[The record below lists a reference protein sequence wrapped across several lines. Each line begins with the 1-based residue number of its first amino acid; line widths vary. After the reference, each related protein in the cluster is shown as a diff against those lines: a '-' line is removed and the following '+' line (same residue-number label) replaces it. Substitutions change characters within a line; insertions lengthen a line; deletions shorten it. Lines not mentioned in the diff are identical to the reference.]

1 MTHAPQHAKVYRWWT
16 LAVLS
21 IASLMV
27 VLDATV
33 INIALPRAQLSLGFS
48 TANRQWVI
56 TAYALAFGSLLLLGG
71 RLSDL
76 WGRRN
81 ALYIGLTGFA
91 LASALGGAAHSFS
104 MLVTAR
110 AIQGAFGA
118 VLAPAALAT
127 LTTTF
132 QDPKERA
139 KAFSI
144 YGAIS
149 ASGAAIGLLLGGAL
163 TQWAT
168 WRWCLFINLFFA
180 AIALVGVVI
189 FVVPG
194 KSEQKTRLD
203 VLGTVLG
210 SGGLFFVVYGLSHAV
225 STSWSDEITW
235 GSLVIGAAL
244 LLLFVGWQRRSKY
257 PLLPLRIVMN
267 RTRGGSLIAL
277 FITSIGIFGI
287 SLFLAYYLQ
296 TTLGYSPLRTG
307 VAFLPLVGAIAFSA
321 TMASARLLAK
331 VGPRPLVPA
340 GMILAML
347 GTILFTR
354 LTAHPDYVGHV
365 LPGLIVTGLG
375 LGLIFAPATASATSA
390 IKSGDAGAASA
401 MVNTSQQIGGS
412 MGTSLLNT
420 IAVSATMSALRH
432 SHPHENSATA
442 KIVETQAT
450 LHGYSMAFWWCAAF
464 FGVGALVTF
473 ILLESGVPEL
483 EGELVP
489 LL

>member
-1 MTHAPQHAKVYRWWT
+1 MRNAPQHAKVARWWT
-16 LAVLS
+16 LAVMS

-33 INIALPRAQLSLGFS
+33 INIALPRAQLALGFS
-48 TANRQWVI
+48 SANRQWII
-56 TAYALAFGSLLLLGG
+56 TAYSLAFGSLLLLGG

-81 ALYIGLTGFA
+81 ALYIGLAGFA
-91 LASALGGAAHSFS
+91 LASALGGAAHSFA

-132 QDPKERA
+132 KDPKERA
-139 KAFSI
+139 RAFSI
-144 YGAIS
+144 FGAIS

-163 TQWAT
+163 TQWAS

-180 AIALVGVVI
+180 AIAMVGVLI
-189 FVVPG
+189 FVIPG
-194 KSEQKTRLD
+194 KSEQRTKLD

-210 SGGLFFVVYGLSHAV
+210 SSGLFFVVYGLSHAV
-225 STSWSDEITW
+225 TSSWSNEITW
-235 GSLVIGAAL
+235 GSLALGAAL
-244 LLLFVGWQRRSKY
+244 LLFFIRWQQSSKY
-257 PLLPLRIVMN
+257 PLLPLRLVLD

-307 VAFLPLVGAIAFSA
+307 VAFMPLVGAIAFSA
-321 TMASARLLAK
+321 SMASARLLAK

-340 GMILAML
+340 GLVLGML
-347 GTILFTR
+347 GTVLFTR
-354 LTAHPDYVGHV
+354 LTAHADYVGHV

-375 LGLIFAPATASATSA
+375 LGLIFAPATASATAA
-390 IKSGDAGAASA
+390 IKPSDAGAASA
-401 MVNTSQQIGGS
+401 MVNTTQQIGGS
-412 MGTSLLNT
+412 VGTSLLNT
-420 IAVSATMSALRH
+420 IAVSATMGALAHSRHATSAAAEKLV
-432 SHPHENSATA
+432 
-442 KIVETQAT
+442 KTQAV

-464 FGVGALVTF
+464 FGVGALATF
-473 ILLESGVPEL
+473 ILLESGVPDL
-483 EGELVP
+483 ESDLVTQA
-489 LL
+489 

>member
-1 MTHAPQHAKVYRWWT
+1 MRNAPKHAKVYRWWT

-21 IASLMV
+21 ISSLMV

-33 INIALPRAQLSLGFS
+33 INIALPRAQLALGFS
-48 TANRQWVI
+48 TGNRQWII
-56 TAYALAFGSLLLLGG
+56 TAYALAFGSLLLVGG

-91 LASALGGAAHSFS
+91 LASALGGAAHSFT

-118 VLAPAALAT
+118 ILAPAALAT

-132 QDPKERA
+132 KDPKERA

-163 TQWAT
+163 TQWAS

-180 AIALVGVVI
+180 AIALIGVII
-189 FVVPG
+189 FVIPG
-194 KSEQKTRLD
+194 KSEQHTRLD
-203 VLGTVLG
+203 VLGTLLG

-225 STSWSDEITW
+225 STSWSDDVTW
-235 GSLVIGAAL
+235 GSLVVGAVL
-244 LLLFVGWQRRSKY
+244 LLSFVSWQRRSKF
-257 PLLPLRIVMN
+257 PLLPLRIVGD

-321 TMASARLLAK
+321 TTSARVLAK

-340 GMILAML
+340 GMILGML
-347 GTILFTR
+347 GTVLFTR
-354 LTAHPDYVGHV
+354 LTPSADYVGHV

-375 LGLIFAPATASATSA
+375 LGLIFAPATASATAA
-390 IKSGDAGAASA
+390 IKPSDAGAASA
-401 MVNTSQQIGGS
+401 LVSTTQQIGGS
-412 MGTSLLNT
+412 VGTSLLNT
-420 IAVSATMSALRH
+420 IAVSATMDALRRAAI
-432 SHPHENSATA
+432 PPNPGMA
-442 KIVETQAT
+442 KLVKTQAIV
-450 LHGYSMAFWWCAAF
+450 HGYSMAFWWCAVF
-464 FGVGALVTF
+464 FGVGAVVTF

-483 EGELVP
+483 EIELVTIS
-489 LL
+489 

>member
-1 MTHAPQHAKVYRWWT
+1 MSNAPKHAKVYKWWT

-33 INIALPRAQLSLGFS
+33 INIALPRAQEALHFS
-48 TANRQWVI
+48 SANRQWII
-56 TAYALAFGSLLLLGG
+56 TAYSLAFGSLLLVGG

-91 LASALGGAAHSFS
+91 LASALGGTAHSFT

-118 VLAPAALAT
+118 VLAPASLAA

-163 TQWAT
+163 TQWAS

-180 AIALVGVVI
+180 AIAMIGVLI
-189 FVVPG
+189 FVLPG
-194 KSEQKTRLD
+194 KSEHHTRLD
-203 VLGTVLG
+203 VLGTLLA

-225 STSWSDEITW
+225 SSSWSDEITW
-235 GSLVIGAAL
+235 GSLLIGAL
-244 LLLFVGWQRRSKY
+244 FLLLFVSWQRRSKI
-257 PLLPLRIVMN
+257 PLLPLRIVMD

-277 FITSIGIFGI
+277 FITSVGIFGI

-340 GMILAML
+340 GMILGML

-354 LTAHPDYVGHV
+354 LTAHPDYVGNV
-365 LPGLIVTGLG
+365 LPGRASASASSSPRPPRARPPGSD
-375 LGLIFAPATASATSA
+375 PAT
-390 IKSGDAGAASA
+390 
-401 MVNTSQQIGGS
+401 
-412 MGTSLLNT
+412 
-420 IAVSATMSALRH
+420 RER
-432 SHPHENSATA
+432 PRR
-442 KIVETQAT
+442 
-450 LHGYSMAFWWCAAF
+450 W
-464 FGVGALVTF
+464 
-473 ILLESGVPEL
+473 
-483 EGELVP
+483 
-489 LL
+489 